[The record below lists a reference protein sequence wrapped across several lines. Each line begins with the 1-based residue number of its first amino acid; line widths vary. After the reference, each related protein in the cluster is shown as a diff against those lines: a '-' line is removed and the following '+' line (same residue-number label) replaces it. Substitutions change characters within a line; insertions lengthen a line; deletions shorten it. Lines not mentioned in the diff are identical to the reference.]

1 MDKIEITLEP
11 EDNNR
16 LLNLCGP
23 LNTNI
28 KEIELRFDVEINQRG
43 NLFNFIGNKKNIV
56 IASQAIKDLYLSTSD
71 DELSIEVL
79 REYLHQP
86 NLLKNESNKSEKELE
101 TQLKFKNYQIKISNN
116 SQKNFIGSIFKN
128 DLVFS
133 IGAAGSGKTFLA
145 IAAALHFYES
155 KSVNKIVLVRPA
167 VEAGEKLGYLPGDLS
182 QKIDPYLR
190 PMYDA
195 LNTIMDTTLLNKMI
209 EQNSIEVAPLAYMR
223 GRTLNNSFIILDE
236 AQNTTKE
243 QMKMFLTRLG
253 KNSKAVITG
262 DITQIDL
269 PNAFSGLVHAL
280 PIVKSIKGVS
290 ICKFSNSDVMRH
302 PLVKKIIK
310 AYDVKS

>member
-101 TQLKFKNYQIKISNN
+101 TQLKFKNYQIK
-116 SQKNFIGSIFKN
+116 
-128 DLVFS
+128 
-133 IGAAGSGKTFLA
+133 
-145 IAAALHFYES
+145 
-155 KSVNKIVLVRPA
+155 
-167 VEAGEKLGYLPGDLS
+167 
-182 QKIDPYLR
+182 
-190 PMYDA
+190 
-195 LNTIMDTTLLNKMI
+195 
-209 EQNSIEVAPLAYMR
+209 
-223 GRTLNNSFIILDE
+223 
-236 AQNTTKE
+236 
-243 QMKMFLTRLG
+243 TRY
-253 KNSKAVITG
+253 
-262 DITQIDL
+262 Q
-269 PNAFSGLVHAL
+269 
-280 PIVKSIKGVS
+280 
-290 ICKFSNSDVMRH
+290 
-302 PLVKKIIK
+302 
-310 AYDVKS
+310 